1 MVQLPEILKVSK
13 KSSTISAV
21 IDIGSSAIRMLIA
34 ELSASGWRRLD
45 SLEKKTELGVDVFDN
60 NEISRKSM
68 QECLK
73 ILTQFKE
80 VLETWKVKI
89 ADVQVIGTS
98 ALREAFNKDVFV
110 DRVFLRTGL
119 KVRVIE
125 GVEANQ
131 LTYSAVQEAMSKSW
145 KKFTQ
150 SNSLVVEVSGGSTE
164 VMLLHRGKIVTSH
177 TYRTGTIR
185 IQQQMTSVPGSSSI
199 MSDLIHEN
207 MVNVLDTFENEYPL
221 KQIRYFVALGSE
233 LRFIA
238 SKIGKRQGEI
248 WVIPITAFKN
258 FFSQLSAMS
267 ETEIS
272 TKYFMPMSEAAT
284 LVPLFSVYNSLLERT
299 NAKSFLVPD
308 VSIRDG
314 VILSLGGKGKDSKR
328 KFRHQVIASAKSMG
342 KKFHY
347 DEAHGLQV
355 AKISKKIFDA
365 LKKDF
370 ALEDSHR
377 LLLEI
382 SSLLHDI
389 GTFINQ
395 SAHHKHSYY
404 IVRNSE
410 LFGLNPDEIDI
421 ISHVVRYHRKAL
433 PGSGSSH
440 SDFNRLSTPVRMTI
454 LKLAAILRI
463 ADALDSG
470 HSQRISVKSALLD
483 GHELKITTDTN
494 FTNSLESL
502 SLKYKSDLFEDIY
515 GMNVLLVDGSS
526 IL

>member
-1 MVQLPEILKVSK
+1 MSK
-13 KSSTISAV
+13 KLNTISAV

-34 ELSASGWRRLD
+34 ELSSSGWRRLD

-60 NEISRKSM
+60 NEISRKGM

-80 VLETWKVKI
+80 VLETWKIDVG
-89 ADVQVIGTS
+89 DVQVIGTS
-98 ALREAFNKDVFV
+98 ALREALNKDVFV
-110 DRVFLRTGL
+110 DRVFLRTGF

-131 LTYSAVQEAMSKSW
+131 LTYAAVQEAMSKSW
-145 KKFTQ
+145 KKFNQ

-185 IQQQMTSVPGSSSI
+185 IQQQMTSVPGSASL

-248 WVIPITAFKN
+248 WVIPVAAFKN
-258 FFSQLSAMS
+258 FFKELSAMS
-267 ETEIS
+267 ASEIS
-272 TKYFMPMSEAAT
+272 TNFAVSMSEAAT
-284 LVPLFSVYNSLLERT
+284 LVPLFSVYSSLLERT

-314 VILSLGGKGKDSKR
+314 VILSLGGKRKDSKR
-328 KFRHQVIASAKSMG
+328 KFRNQVIASAKSLG

-347 DEAHGLQV
+347 DEGHGLQV
-355 AKISKKIFDA
+355 AKISKKIFDV

-454 LKLAAILRI
+454 LKLAAILRL

-470 HSQRISVKSALLD
+470 HSQRIGVKNVSL
-483 GHELKITTDTN
+483 ENNVLKITTDTN
-494 FTNSLESL
+494 FTNSLESI

-515 GMNVLLVDGSS
+515 GMNVLLAGGSNA
-526 IL
+526 L